1 MILIKYKKITNNIQ
15 TKIQEGISRAVAVSH
30 IVWASRLNISPILS
44 ELFMTHLR
52 QDISTICLQYFSN
65 FERFFY
71 HPPEARYSSKKY
83 SNIQSNNIQ
92 TKIHVNI
99 PGAPEYF
106 SNFERIIYDPPEAR
120 YFIPPTSY
128 SDTSVLQQ
136 SLFLSTLKYCQLA
149 KRSVR

>member
-99 PGAPEYF
+99 PGAPEAKLQFTGTDIWYF
-106 SNFERIIYDPPEAR
+106 DQIVDENIKSWYN
-120 YFIPPTSY
+120 
-128 SDTSVLQQ
+128 
-136 SLFLSTLKYCQLA
+136 CQ
-149 KRSVR
+149 